1 MQTESLTNLEKK
13 IVESLD
19 VIEKLREE
27 NTILKKMERPNISNA
42 KIKRIKDKLTE
53 IVRDINDFKNLNIKM
68 VDNLIIY

>member
-53 IVRDINDFKNLNIKM
+53 IVRDINDFRNLK
-68 VDNLIIY
+68 

>member
-42 KIKRIKDKLTE
+42 KIKKIKDKLTE
-53 IVRDINDFKNLNIKM
+53 IVRDINDFRNLK
-68 VDNLIIY
+68 

>member
-53 IVRDINDFKNLNIKM
+53 IVRDINDFKNLK
-68 VDNLIIY
+68 

>member
-1 MQTESLTNLEKK
+1 MQIKSLTNLEKK

-53 IVRDINDFKNLNIKM
+53 IVRDINDFRNLK
-68 VDNLIIY
+68 

>member
-1 MQTESLTNLEKK
+1 MQIESLTNLEKK

-53 IVRDINDFKNLNIKM
+53 IVRDINDFRNLK
-68 VDNLIIY
+68 

>member
-13 IVESLD
+13 IIESLD

-53 IVRDINDFKNLNIKM
+53 IVRDINDFRNLK
-68 VDNLIIY
+68 